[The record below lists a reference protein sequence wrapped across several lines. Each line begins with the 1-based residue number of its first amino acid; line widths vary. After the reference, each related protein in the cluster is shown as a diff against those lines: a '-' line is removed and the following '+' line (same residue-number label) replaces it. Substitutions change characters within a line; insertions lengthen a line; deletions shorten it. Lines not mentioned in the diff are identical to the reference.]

1 MSSKESL
8 PHEEFIKN
16 AILSCKESHIG
27 LAVRGHDMALWFKT
41 TDIGIEGGHVTAKN
55 GWGSDGECTHLY
67 VPAKEITAVMQAD
80 APQYLRPHANPHA
93 NRAPSGTPPVI
104 SIHRWLRRLLRLE

>member
-41 TDIGIEGGHVTAKN
+41 TDIDIEGAHVTAKN
-55 GWGSDGECTHLY
+55 GWGADGEYTHLH
-67 VPAKEITAVMQAD
+67 VPLNEITAVMQANV
-80 APQYLRPHANPHA
+80 PQYLRPRA
-93 NRAPSGTPPVI
+93 NRSPSGTPPVI